1 MYPRG
6 WEAPLSDR
14 QVAATGGAVN
24 CKCHGGA
31 YSPAMRGLTRRWVFR
46 CGRGAGRRDR
56 PLAERVLAA
65 RGLDDA
71 ERANLFLNPRLVQM
85 HDPSLIPDL
94 DRAAERLLEAVR
106 RRERVVIYGD
116 YDVDGV
122 TATAILYHILRAIE
136 PEGDVSTYVPHR
148 LEEGYGLNCEAIS
161 RLAEDG
167 ARVIVSVDCGITA
180 LEPAVTA
187 RDAGVNLIITDHHNP
202 PASLADLP
210 PAFAV
215 VHPRRP
221 DSAYPFGHLCGAGVA
236 YKLAWRLATMHCGG
250 ERVNAELRDLL
261 VELLA
266 FAALGSVADVVP
278 LVDENRVLARF
289 GLGRMAQTKL
299 RGLQALLE
307 ASGLLGASVDSY
319 AAGFRL
325 APRLNAAGRL
335 GHAREAV
342 ELFTTATGGRAAE
355 IAARLTDQNQR
366 RQSVERAIAE
376 QACEMVEAAGM
387 HKEERR
393 AIVLAHPDWH
403 PGVIGIV
410 CSRLVERYCR
420 PTVLMQRG
428 TVASGEGE
436 EVVCR
441 GSGRSIDGF
450 NLHEALSQ
458 CSDLFT
464 SFGGHDMAAGLAM
477 PAANLETF
485 TERFTAIAN
494 ASIAPDRLLHDV
506 SIDALT
512 TIDELLPETVVELE
526 KMAPFG
532 PGNPSVNV
540 LIRGAELAAPLRLL
554 GRTGKHASLHLVQ
567 NGRHMRAVA
576 WGWGE
581 RADELHRG
589 MKLDLVVRPQLS
601 TFDGRVSVEPEVK
614 DLRLQSAAVDDLG
627 AMGETA
633 AAEV

>member
-1 MYPRG
+1 MRG
-6 WEAPLSDR
+6 MTRRWTFRCGPGSGRRDKPLPQRVLEA
-14 QVAATGGAVN
+14 
-24 CKCHGGA
+24 
-31 YSPAMRGLTRRWVFR
+31 RGLTDPEH
-46 CGRGAGRRDR
+46 AQ
-56 PLAERVLAA
+56 
-65 RGLDDA
+65 
-71 ERANLFLNPRLVQM
+71 LFLSPRLLHL

-94 DRAAERLLEAVR
+94 DRAAERLLEAAR
-106 RRERVVIYGD
+106 RRERIVVYGD

-122 TATAILYHILRAIE
+122 TATAILYHMLRAIE
-136 PEGDVSTYVPHR
+136 PEADIATYVPHR

-161 RLAEDG
+161 RLASEG

-180 LEPAVTA
+180 LQPAATA
-187 RDAGVNLIITDHHNP
+187 RGAGVDLIITDHHNP

-221 DSAYPFGHLCGAGVA
+221 DSGYPFGHLCGAGVA

-250 ERVNAELRDLL
+250 ERVNTELRDLL

-266 FAALGSVADVVP
+266 FAALGSVADIVP

-289 GLGRMAQTKL
+289 GLGRMPQTKL
-299 RGLQALLE
+299 KGLQALLE
-307 ASGLLGASVDSY
+307 ASDLLGSTIDSY

-355 IAARLTDQNQR
+355 IAARLTEQNQR
-366 RQSVERAIAE
+366 RQSVEKAIAE

-387 HKEERR
+387 HREGRR

-410 CSRLVERYCR
+410 CSRLVEKYCR
-420 PTVLMQRG
+420 PAVLLQRG
-428 TVASGEGE
+428 GLEPGEGLGAGGTE
-436 EVVCR
+436 AVCR
-441 GSGRSIDGF
+441 GSGRSIEGF

-458 CSDLFT
+458 CGDLFT
-464 SFGGHDMAAGLAM
+464 TFGGHDMAAGLSM
-477 PAANLETF
+477 PAANLDEF

-494 ASIAPDRLLHDV
+494 AAISPERLLHEIKV
-506 SIDALT
+506 DALT

-532 PGNPSVNV
+532 PGNPSVHV
-540 LIRGAELAAPLRLL
+540 LIRGAELAAPPRIL
-554 GRTGKHASLHLVQ
+554 GKTGRHASLLLRQ

-581 RADELHRG
+581 DGLAEELRRG
-589 MKLDLVVRPQLS
+589 VRLDVIVRPQLS
-601 TFDGRVSVEPEVK
+601 MFDGRVSVEPEVR
-614 DLRLQSAAVDDLG
+614 DIRAVEAQSPV
-627 AMGETA
+627 TA
-633 AAEV
+633 P

>member
-1 MYPRG
+1 M
-6 WEAPLSDR
+6 
-14 QVAATGGAVN
+14 
-24 CKCHGGA
+24 
-31 YSPAMRGLTRRWVFR
+31 TRRWVFR
-46 CGRGAGRRDR
+46 CGPGAGRRES
-56 PLAERVLAA
+56 PLAERVLSA
-65 RGLDDA
+65 RGLSDP
-71 ERANLFLNPRLVQM
+71 ERARLFLGPRLVNL

-106 RRERVVIYGD
+106 GRERIVIYGD

-122 TATAILYHILRAIE
+122 TATAILYHVLRGID
-136 PEGDVSTYVPHR
+136 PEADVETYVPHR
-148 LEEGYGLNCEAIS
+148 LEEGYGLNSEAIG
-161 RLAEDG
+161 RLADEG

-180 LEPAVTA
+180 LEPAATA
-187 RDAGVNLIITDHHNP
+187 RGAGVDLIITDHHNP

-236 YKLAWRLATMHCGG
+236 YKLGWRLATLHCGG
-250 ERVNAELRDLL
+250 ERVDAPLRELL

-266 FAALGSVADVVP
+266 FAALGSVADIVP

-299 RGLQALLE
+299 TGLRALLE
-307 ASGLLGASVDSY
+307 ASGLLGATVDSY

-366 RQSVERAIAE
+366 RQTVERAIAE
-376 QACEMVEAAGM
+376 QACEMVEQSGM
-387 HKEERR
+387 HEEGRR

-420 PTVLMQRG
+420 PAVLLQRG
-428 TVASGEGE
+428 GAEDG
-436 EVVCR
+436 VVGGGGGGGGGACR
-441 GSGRSIDGF
+441 GSGRSIEGF

-458 CSDLFT
+458 CKDLFT

-477 PAANLETF
+477 PAANLDAF
-485 TERFTAIAN
+485 VERFTGIAN
-494 ASIAPDRLLHDV
+494 AAIPPERLLHEIA
-506 SIDALT
+506 IDALT
-512 TIDELLPETVVELE
+512 TIDELLPETVMELDR
-526 KMAPFG
+526 MAPFG
-532 PGNPSVNV
+532 PGNPPVHV
-540 LIRGAELAAPLRLL
+540 LIRGAELAAPPRIL
-554 GRTGKHASLHLVQ
+554 GKTGKHASLLLAQ
-567 NGRHMRAVA
+567 NGRQMRAVA

-581 RADELHRG
+581 EGRAGELRRG

-601 TFDGRVSVEPEVK
+601 TFDGRVRVEPEVK
-614 DLRLQSAAVDDLG
+614 DLRLVEAGSAVVG
-627 AMGETA
+627 N
-633 AAEV
+633 AE